1 MRLDE
6 AARQYLGIPWAHQ
19 GRNPEIA
26 IDCIGLGILACR
38 DCGID
43 VPDEVEYGRDP
54 INGLLESSL
63 RSLFG
68 DPASDIR
75 PGDIVAVRYGGNI
88 RHVGIVGEHSA
99 IPGELTIIHTDSRI
113 GRVVEHRIDEGW
125 RGRKRPAIAL
135 VFRLVMESAE

>member
-113 GRVVEHRIDEGW
+113 GRVVEHRID
-125 RGRKRPAIAL
+125 
-135 VFRLVMESAE
+135 